1 MLGALEDHPCAGHA
15 LTEKQ
20 REAIGWDM
28 LHKLPE
34 LTVLEMAKKKP
45 LPFPPEPAAWLGVK
59 MMTWAMLRADRRE
72 GKRGLFLRTRDAIGM
87 GFDS

>member
-1 MLGALEDHPCAGHA
+1 MLGALDDHPCAGHA

-45 LPFPPEPAAWLGVK
+45 LPFPPEPAAWLG
-59 MMTWAMLRADRRE
+59 
-72 GKRGLFLRTRDAIGM
+72 
-87 GFDS
+87 